1 MVWLCILCL
10 FTYKSILVYL
20 TCVGERFLWVHK
32 HKHQLE
38 IALKHADA
46 KPFNQNWLYKHAKR
60 LTDERHCQSCD
71 FGCECMGLG
80 KTYICWRVIVCSATD
95 ACFLCALA
103 LCDCR
108 WCRRRRLPRCLM
120 TTHKLVRRDGVRDVM
135 CACSR
140 CQTNSRISS
149 LLLASQLK

>member
-108 WCRRRRLPRCLM
+108 WVDVVAVDYRAALWQHTNWFGVMVFAMSC
-120 TTHKLVRRDGVRDVM
+120 VRVHV
-135 CACSR
+135 AKPTVESH
-140 CQTNSRISS
+140 
-149 LLLASQLK
+149 LYY